1 MPNQE
6 PVSLVRFK
14 LYPYVLFGCAVVG
27 SFPLIHLHSL
37 FSRQKLFFFWKHR
50 KGSIGK
56 ILWTVTV
63 TDLAAQTQY
72 VIDGVEEAVGEL
84 IVGVKA
90 TTVFK
95 EACNEGSRKGFIQ
108 NHNELY
114 RFIFDLPLSER
125 IR

>member
-1 MPNQE
+1 MRRCRI
-6 PVSLVRFK
+6 VFK
-14 LYPYVLFGCAVVG
+14 GCPSEVG
-27 SFPLIHLHSL
+27 GH
-37 FSRQKLFFFWKHR
+37 RQKVELDNFFRKHK
-50 KGSIGK
+50 KGSLGK

-95 EACNEGSRKGFIQ
+95 EACNEGSRTGFDHFGSNIEQ
-108 NHNELY
+108 GL
-114 RFIFDLPLSER
+114 FR
-125 IR
+125 IRWTLLGTK

>member
-1 MPNQE
+1 MFFLDVPLQE
-6 PVSLVRFK
+6 FFTKFSWPVW
-14 LYPYVLFGCAVVG
+14 
-27 SFPLIHLHSL
+27 
-37 FSRQKLFFFWKHR
+37 QKSFWKHR
-50 KGSIGK
+50 KGSLGK

-84 IVGVKA
+84 IVGVKS

-95 EACNEGSRKGFIQ
+95 EACNEGSSNGFE
-108 NHNELY
+108 N
-114 RFIFDLPLSER
+114 FIAISDKSWSMIHESKLILVGLLK

>member
-1 MPNQE
+1 MSIRGGRTRTE
-6 PVSLVRFK
+6 GR
-14 LYPYVLFGCAVVG
+14 VG
-27 SFPLIHLHSL
+27 
-37 FSRQKLFFFWKHR
+37 QFFWKHK
-50 KGSIGK
+50 KGSLGK

-95 EACNEGSRKGFIQ
+95 EACNEGSRTGFK
-108 NHNELY
+108 
-114 RFIFDLPLSER
+114 RFD
-125 IR
+125 

>member
-1 MPNQE
+1 MCCCRI
-6 PVSLVRFK
+6 VFK
-14 LYPYVLFGCAVVG
+14 GCPSEVG
-27 SFPLIHLHSL
+27 
-37 FSRQKLFFFWKHR
+37 QTNFWKHK
-50 KGSIGK
+50 KGSLGK

-95 EACNEGSRKGFIQ
+95 EACNEGSRTGF
-108 NHNELY
+108 
-114 RFIFDLPLSER
+114 R
-125 IR
+125 